1 VNRTGEKAEALA
13 SEFQG
18 RAIGWGDLPAALAWA
33 DAAVAATGSLVP
45 VVRAGDLAL
54 RVNSS
59 NPAALV
65 IVDIA
70 VPRNVE
76 PEVSL
81 LPGVQLVGIDELDA
95 SLDENLEKR
104 KAAMPQLESLIE
116 EEAELFMS
124 WYHARE
130 ISPVIADLRRKMEQ
144 VAGAELEVALRGMEG
159 LDPNHRKTIQRLVY
173 RLTNKLLH
181 EPTVRLKSAGAAAPN
196 YSHAVRHLFALGE
209 RVMAPKSM

>member
-1 VNRTGEKAEALA
+1 
-13 SEFQG
+13 
-18 RAIGWGDLPAALAWA
+18 
-33 DAAVAATGSLVP
+33 
-45 VVRAGDLAL
+45 
-54 RVNSS
+54 
-59 NPAALV
+59 
-65 IVDIA
+65 
-70 VPRNVE
+70 
-76 PEVSL
+76 
-81 LPGVQLVGIDELDA
+81 
-95 SLDENLEKR
+95 
-104 KAAMPQLESLIE
+104 MPQLESLIE